1 MKIPESPISSEINEE
16 CGKQELNAELN
27 ADVKSTKLVNECKDE
42 FEEDRAMKIPDF
54 GEESSNEQETQS
66 DSEDEDIWSSINAK
80 FKEIQHKQQYSSKKR
95 KISPPPI
102 LDSLNSSF
110 ESSPPELKDE
120 FMGDDDG
127 SDDEN
132 DIWGS
137 IDKRAKSLFE
147 KISDVKANQ
156 RRTDNHS
163 NIERKSDILS
173 DKKSRQSRKLST
185 ESSLGNPDS
194 GKENADIDLKVTKK
208 SEKVLS

>member
-1 MKIPESPISSEINEE
+1 
-16 CGKQELNAELN
+16 
-27 ADVKSTKLVNECKDE
+27 
-42 FEEDRAMKIPDF
+42 
-54 GEESSNEQETQS
+54 
-66 DSEDEDIWSSINAK
+66 
-80 FKEIQHKQQYSSKKR
+80 
-95 KISPPPI
+95 
-102 LDSLNSSF
+102 
-110 ESSPPELKDE
+110 
-120 FMGDDDG
+120 MGDDG
-127 SDDEN
+127 SDDES

-194 GKENADIDLKVTKK
+194 GKENADIDLSSLPEFLTSSLNLTCNSHGTDFHYKFKIFRQ
-208 SEKVLS
+208 SHLLFHWISP